1 MTVCKHC
8 GTEIEDGLE
17 YCPNCGQSIDE
28 NFADFFKADEE
39 LEEEAYNIFDSPEE
53 FDMESLLSNV
63 LDKNSE
69 PETTAAPESQPQEDF
84 PLADLFPDSAEADEF
99 PLFQNEEEQT
109 DIPEPVTNAPE
120 EQDDLAE
127 LFGLFGNSTAE
138 EPEDNFSGSEDIFSG
153 QEELFPEADLFSE
166 EEGGF
171 SNESEDVSDFQETDA
186 SDFFALDD
194 LFQDL
199 DVETLDISQEDD
211 LSAADGLE
219 ELFSESAVTTTE
231 TKKEEKPQEK
241 KSFFEAVFGNVPV
254 DPKKIK
260 KEPTPEEIAAKKQK
274 EAEAKQAK
282 DEEKRLAA
290 EEKKEIAEK
299 AKAEKA
305 RQKALAKEAK
315 KAKKMAEAK
324 LILEEM
330 RETRINRV
338 GATIVFVFFAV
349 IAIVLMSGSDLFSYA
364 VSVHSAEKSFE
375 KAYNNDVKYYTDAY
389 NQIYGLEIKPE
400 DQRFNDQVMTV
411 MFVNK
416 QLNSYNSFMVMKEYE
431 TALHALLMGL
441 YQYGD
446 YYEPSILLG
455 IDRDMDFVRSQ
466 ILKELENTF
475 GISEDEAEVLRSM
488 LCDAGV
494 YGMERPIDP
503 EAAREYNLKL
513 YEIVEESGLER

>member
-28 NFADFFKADEE
+28 NFANFFKADEE

-63 LDKNSE
+63 LDRNTT
-69 PETTAAPESQPQEDF
+69 PEVTEES
-84 PLADLFPDSAEADEF
+84 LAETEDEF
-99 PLFQNEEEQT
+99 PLMDVFSGPEETDEFERFQSEETE
-109 DIPEPVTNAPE
+109 EPTSVVPE
-120 EQDDLAE
+120 EQDDLSE
-127 LFGLFGNSTAE
+127 LFGLFGNS
-138 EPEDNFSGSEDIFSG
+138 SEDAP
-153 QEELFPEADLFSE
+153 EEFDSTQDTLFSDAEPSLE
-166 EEGGF
+166 EQENGG
-171 SNESEDVSDFQETDA
+171 DFQETDA

-199 DVETLDISQEDD
+199 EVETLD
-211 LSAADGLE
+211 LSEGGDSSIQGLE
-219 ELFSESAVTTTE
+219 ELFSESAVSTE
-231 TKKEEKPQEK
+231 TKKEDKPQEK
-241 KSFFEAVFGNVPV
+241 KSFFEAVFGNVPI
-254 DPKKIK
+254 DPSKIK
-260 KEPTPEEIAAKKQK
+260 PEPTPEQIAAKKQK
-274 EAEAKQAK
+274 EAEEKQAK

-290 EEKKEIAEK
+290 EEKKELAEK

-315 KAKKMAEAK
+315 KAKKMAQAK

-330 RETRINRV
+330 KDTRINRV
-338 GATIVFVFFAV
+338 GATIVFLFFAV
-349 IAIVLMSGSDLFSYA
+349 VAIVLMSGSDLFSYA
-364 VSVHSAEKSFE
+364 VSIHSAEKSFD

-431 TALHALLMGL
+431 TALHSLLMGL

-488 LCDAGV
+488 LYEAGV
-494 YGMERPIDP
+494 YGMDKPIDA

-513 YEIVEESGLER
+513 YEIVEESGLRE

>member
-63 LDKNSE
+63 LDKK
-69 PETTAAPESQPQEDF
+69 TAESEDF
-84 PLADLFPDSAEADEF
+84 PEEAEEDVPLGDLFSDATEEPEAFD
-99 PLFQNEEEQT
+99 LFKNEEAET
-109 DIPEPVTNAPE
+109 PADAVPV
-120 EQDDLAE
+120 EQDDMTE
-127 LFGLFGNSTAE
+127 LFSMFGNDSEE
-138 EPEDNFSGSEDIFSG
+138 EPEDIFSAP
-153 QEELFPEADLFSE
+153 EELFPDADTGLEEFSPE
-166 EEGGF
+166 EPE
-171 SNESEDVSDFQETDA
+171 ESGDFQETDA

-199 DVETLDISQEDD
+199 EVETLD
-211 LSAADGLE
+211 LSGDGDASVQGLE
-219 ELFSESAVTTTE
+219 ELFSESAVSAE
-231 TKKEEKPQEK
+231 PKKEETPQEK
-241 KSFFEAVFGNVPV
+241 KSFFETIFGNVPV
-254 DPKKIK
+254 DPSKIK

-274 EAEAKQAK
+274 EAEAKAAK

-290 EEKKEIAEK
+290 EEKKERLEK
-299 AKAEKA
+299 EKAEKA

-338 GATIVFVFFAV
+338 GATIVFLFFAV
-349 IAIVLMSGSDLFSYA
+349 LAIVLVSGSDLFSYA
-364 VSVHSAEKSFE
+364 ISIRGAEKSFD

-389 NQIYGLEIKPE
+389 NQIYGLDIKPE

-416 QLNSYNSFMVMKEYE
+416 QLNSYNSFMVMEEYE

-466 ILKELENTF
+466 ILKALETQF
-475 GISEDEAEVLRSM
+475 GVSEDEAEVLRSM
-488 LCDAGV
+488 LYDAGV
-494 YGMERPIDP
+494 YGMDRPIDP

-513 YEIVEESGLER
+513 YEIVEESGLRK